1 MSLFFGLGLILIG
14 IIVIIIL
21 TSWLKLHSFLSLF
34 LVSLA
39 MALLVIPLADIVPVL
54 KKGFGDTMASIG
66 LIIIFGA
73 IIGVTLDYTGATIS
87 MANYILRKTGKR
99 NAPAAI
105 SITGFITG
113 LPIFCDSG
121 FIVLSGL
128 NRSMTTKSR
137 SNPVFM
143 STILACSLYSVH
155 CLIPPHPGATAAAG
169 IIGANIGQLILI
181 GIIVAIPTA
190 LAGYFWARFL
200 TRRAGTESVTVP
212 VDVNSD
218 KQPQNLPHAGMSFM
232 PILVPLLLITGK
244 SLSNFLFPGSQAFL
258 ALIIGLLGEPVM
270 ALMIGMFLSFL
281 LLPAFNRKTVNHM
294 ITSSI
299 EKAGPIIIITAAG
312 GIFGAV
318 IKATGVGEQAGSW
331 LAGTGLGL
339 LIPFL
344 ITFILKT
351 AQGSSTVAIITAASI
366 MASVTD
372 SMGFSGE
379 TGKLLIMLSMGA
391 GSMMVS
397 HANDSYF
404 WVITNFSGIDSGDTL
419 KVYSTATIVMAFT
432 ALAVVYGLSLF
443 LL

>member
-1 MSLFFGLGLILIG
+1 M
-14 IIVIIIL
+14 
-21 TSWLKLHSFLSLF
+21 SFL
-34 LVSLA
+34 
-39 MALLVIPLADIVPVL
+39 
-54 KKGFGDTMASIG
+54 
-66 LIIIFGA
+66 
-73 IIGVTLDYTGATIS
+73 
-87 MANYILRKTGKR
+87 
-99 NAPAAI
+99 
-105 SITGFITG
+105 
-113 LPIFCDSG
+113 
-121 FIVLSGL
+121 
-128 NRSMTTKSR
+128 
-137 SNPVFM
+137 
-143 STILACSLYSVH
+143 
-155 CLIPPHPGATAAAG
+155 
-169 IIGANIGQLILI
+169 
-181 GIIVAIPTA
+181 
-190 LAGYFWARFL
+190 
-200 TRRAGTESVTVP
+200 
-212 VDVNSD
+212 
-218 KQPQNLPHAGMSFM
+218 

-244 SLSNFLFPGSQAFL
+244 SLSNFLFPGSQAFP
-258 ALIIGLLGEPVM
+258 AMIIGLLGEPVI

-281 LLPAFNRKTVNHM
+281 LLPRFNLKTVNHVV
-294 ITSSI
+294 TSSV

-404 WVITNFSGIDSGDTL
+404 WVITNFSGINSGDTL
-419 KVYSTATIVMAFT
+419 KVYSTATIIMAFT
-432 ALAVVYGLSLF
+432 ALAVVYGLSLI

>member
-1 MSLFFGLGLILIG
+1 MTLVFGLTLILAG
-14 IIVIIIL
+14 IILIILL
-21 TSWLKLHSFLSLF
+21 TSWLKLHAFLSLF
-34 LVSLA
+34 LVSLL
-39 MALLVIPLADIVPVL
+39 MAIIVVPFTDIVPLL

-87 MANYILRKTGKR
+87 MANFILKKTGNR

-128 NRSMTTKSR
+128 NRSVTAKSKA
-137 SNPVFM
+137 NPVFM

-169 IIGANIGQLILI
+169 IIGSNIGQLVLI
-181 GIIVAIPTA
+181 GIAVAIPTS

-200 TRRAGTESVTVP
+200 TRRMVAEPVSDTPTGWYPPRRGVPNAGI
-212 VDVNSD
+212 
-218 KQPQNLPHAGMSFM
+218 SFM

-244 SLSNFLFPGSQAFL
+244 SLSNFLFPGSHAPL
-258 ALIIGLLGEPVM
+258 ALLIGLLGEPVM
-270 ALMIGMFLSFL
+270 ALMIGMFLSFF
-281 LLPAFNRKTVNHM
+281 LLPGFNRSTINHVV
-294 ITSSI
+294 TASV

-331 LAGTGLGL
+331 LSGTGLGL

-344 ITFILKT
+344 IAFILKT

-379 TGKLLIMLSMGA
+379 TGKLLVMLSMGA

-404 WVITNFSGIDSGDTL
+404 WVITNFSGIESGDTM
-419 KVYSTATIVMAFT
+419 KVYSTASIIMAFT
-432 ALAVVYGLSLF
+432 ALAIVYGLSFF